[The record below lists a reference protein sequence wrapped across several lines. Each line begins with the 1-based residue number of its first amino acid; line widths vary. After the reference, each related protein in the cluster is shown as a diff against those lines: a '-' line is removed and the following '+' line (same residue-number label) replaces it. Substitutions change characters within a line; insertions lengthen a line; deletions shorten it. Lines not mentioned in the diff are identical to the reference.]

1 MQSSVPFYIKLD
13 EAGKQLFEEKLVQFL
28 QRVTITGVNTTAT
41 DSDKVLVA
49 ASAIIPIFSFENW
62 EYRNLNEVL
71 LYPGNFDE
79 SFNMEGNEKHVLGMV
94 GWGYMNGVMILSQHE
109 LRQDFLNKTG
119 KDNTAIHE
127 FVHLVDKTD
136 GAIDGVPESLIAH
149 HYVVPWLKL
158 MHEEI
163 QKIKKGKSDIDPY
176 GASSEAEFFAVASE
190 YFFERPELFKN
201 KHPEL
206 YAILSEIFQGEVKSK
221 GKGD

>member
-1 MQSSVPFYIKLD
+1 M
-13 EAGKQLFEEKLVQFL
+13 FEEKLVQFL
-28 QRVTITGVNTTAT
+28 QRVQITGVNTTAT

-49 ASAIIPIFSFENW
+49 ASAIIPIFGFENW

-71 LYPGNFDE
+71 LYPANFNE
-79 SFNMEGNEKHVLGMV
+79 SFNEQENEKHVLGMV

-109 LRQDFLNKTG
+109 LRQDFLNNTG

-127 FVHLVDKTD
+127 FVHLLDKTD
-136 GAIDGVPESLIAH
+136 GAIDGVPEILITH
-149 HYVVPWLKL
+149 RYVVPWLKL

-190 YFFERPELFKN
+190 YFFERPELFKTE
-201 KHPEL
+201 HTEL
-206 YAILSEIFQGEVKSK
+206 YAILSDIFQRDVKL
-221 GKGD
+221 

>member
-1 MQSSVPFYIKLD
+1 MQSSVPFYIKLN

-28 QRVTITGVNTTAT
+28 QRVQVTGVNTTAT
-41 DSDKVLVA
+41 DSDKILVA
-49 ASAIIPIFSFENW
+49 ASAIVPIFCFENW

-79 SFNMEGNEKHVLGMV
+79 SFNTEGNEKHILGMV

-136 GAIDGVPESLIAH
+136 GAIDGVPETLITH
-149 HYVVPWLKL
+149 RYVVPWLKL

-190 YFFERPELFKN
+190 YFFERPELFKD

-206 YAILSEIFQGEVKSK
+206 YAVLSGIFQPITGHGS
-221 GKGD
+221 